1 MISDCCVLLN
11 KVTFFFV
18 FVSNAC
24 YTLIW
29 NSVLSHVSL
38 LLISWHWDFTY
49 FLQPLVSGA
58 ALGLEGQVNIFLI
71 KDIVLFNLTL
81 YFNSLIDFSNS
92 WLFIIT
98 MEVHAIGASFQV
110 HHLWQ
115 PARDAQTVVFLGLVG
130 DSVSALHG
138 HNIYFAA
145 DKYELEY
152 FLSTFF
158 KFIHKLVCFYDVD
171 FNLNRKLNHE

>member
-1 MISDCCVLLN
+1 MINC
-11 KVTFFFV
+11 
-18 FVSNAC
+18 
-24 YTLIW
+24 
-29 NSVLSHVSL
+29 
-38 LLISWHWDFTY
+38 WDFTY

-115 PARDAQTVVFLGLVG
+115 PARDAQTVAFLGLVG

-152 FLSTFF
+152 FL
-158 KFIHKLVCFYDVD
+158 
-171 FNLNRKLNHE
+171 

>member
-1 MISDCCVLLN
+1 MHAILWYGILS
-11 KVTFFFV
+11 
-18 FVSNAC
+18 
-24 YTLIW
+24 
-29 NSVLSHVSL
+29 SVLCHVSL
-38 LLISWHWDFTY
+38 LLISWHHSMINCWDFTY

-71 KDIVLFNLTL
+71 KDIVLFCLKKDIVLFNFTL

>member
-38 LLISWHWDFTY
+38 LLISWHHSMINCWDFTY

-71 KDIVLFNLTL
+71 KVIVLFLSKKKIL
-81 YFNSLIDFSNS
+81 YFLTSPYILI
-92 WLFIIT
+92 
-98 MEVHAIGASFQV
+98 H
-110 HHLWQ
+110 
-115 PARDAQTVVFLGLVG
+115 
-130 DSVSALHG
+130 
-138 HNIYFAA
+138 
-145 DKYELEY
+145 
-152 FLSTFF
+152 
-158 KFIHKLVCFYDVD
+158 
-171 FNLNRKLNHE
+171 